1 MPISS
6 TKIKAKSRH
15 RPALKVLALLGVLVP
30 AMAPALAWAQN
41 YPAKNITLIVPFAA
55 GGGTDSIA
63 RDVARVLS
71 DKLGQPVIVENR
83 GGGGGAI
90 GANSVAK
97 AQADGYTLL
106 FATSTFITNAA
117 AEASTPFDVEKDF
130 APVAMIG
137 RGPLLV
143 VSSKELGAKNIT
155 QLRAL
160 GQARPQGLDYCSAG
174 NGSINHLAG
183 ELFRSRTQLNLTH
196 VPYKGS
202 GPATIDLL
210 AGRVNL
216 FFATVPTILPHVREG
231 RVNLLAVTGL
241 QRSPLF
247 PDTPTMA
254 ESGVSDFNITT
265 WWGVLAP
272 AKTPRAVV
280 DKLNL
285 AINAAAAI
293 DPVRG
298 RLVNEGADAISGS
311 PADFQRALSREL
323 VLWRGVVKTA
333 GLKLNKE

>member
-1 MPISS
+1 MSMNQ
-6 TKIKAKSRH
+6 AKR
-15 RPALKVLALLGVLVP
+15 RAALTAIAMLPNLLLA
-30 AMAPALAWAQN
+30 QS
-41 YPAKNITLIVPFAA
+41 YPAKPVTLVVPFAA

-63 RDVARVLS
+63 RDVARALS
-71 DKLGQPVIVENR
+71 DKLGQAVIVDNR

-117 AEASTPFDVEKDF
+117 AETSSPYNVETDF
-130 APVAMIG
+130 APVSMIG

-155 QLRAL
+155 QLRAMA
-160 GQARPQGLDYCSAG
+160 QARPQGLDYCSAG

-210 AGRVNL
+210 AGRVSL

-231 RVNLLAVTGL
+231 RVNLLAVTG
-241 QRSPLF
+241 QKRSPLF

-254 ESGVSDFNITT
+254 ESGVKDFNITT

-272 AKTPRAVV
+272 AKTPKAII

-285 AINAAAAI
+285 AINEAAAK

-298 RLVNEGADAISGS
+298 RLVHEGAEAISGT
-311 PADFQRALSREL
+311 PADFQRALASEL
-323 VLWRGVVKTA
+323 ALWRGVVKAA